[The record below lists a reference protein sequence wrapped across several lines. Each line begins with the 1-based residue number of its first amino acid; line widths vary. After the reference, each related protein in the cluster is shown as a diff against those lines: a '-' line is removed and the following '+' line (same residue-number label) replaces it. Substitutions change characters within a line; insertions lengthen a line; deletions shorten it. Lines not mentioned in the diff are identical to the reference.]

1 MAENVMTQT
10 RPQPAAPSS
19 WERALERHL
28 IENVRWLRPEQR
40 HVLLALTYEMRG
52 VRVPLDLI
60 EFMIADS
67 EGGVGTLAAYVA
79 RNGDGPDVCCE
90 DDPERPPTLLRE
102 RVEDG
107 AR

>member
-1 MAENVMTQT
+1 
-10 RPQPAAPSS
+10 
-19 WERALERHL
+19 
-28 IENVRWLRPEQR
+28 
-40 HVLLALTYEMRG
+40 
-52 VRVPLDLI
+52 VPLDLI

-107 AR
+107 S